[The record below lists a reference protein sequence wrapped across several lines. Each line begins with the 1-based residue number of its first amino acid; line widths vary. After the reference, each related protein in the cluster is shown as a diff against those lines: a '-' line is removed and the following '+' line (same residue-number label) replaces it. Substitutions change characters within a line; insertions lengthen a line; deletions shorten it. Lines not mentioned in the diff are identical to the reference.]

1 MIYEC
6 PDSLKNKRLLSV
18 DIETTGLNTN
28 YNTIIELGVIEVLN
42 GRITGEYTKLFG
54 GGYSPM
60 YLLRN
65 VHHIKDSER
74 RYKPRFEDCAEKI
87 CNYLSDSV
95 IITHNGKKFDIPMI
109 ETKLE
114 KAGGYKLSNVQYID
128 TYQIAKKIGHESNT
142 LSNLCKLYNLQY
154 GGEDGNNAHR
164 GLEDAFACLQLFY
177 YFIISKKFAF

>member
-6 PDSLKNKRLLSV
+6 PDSLKNKRLLSI
-18 DIETTGLNTN
+18 DIETTGLNTK
-28 YNTIIELGVIEVLN
+28 YNTIIELGAIEVLN
-42 GRITGEYTKLFG
+42 GKIEREYTKLFG

-74 RYKPRFEDCAEKI
+74 RFKPRFEDCAEKI
-87 CNYLSDSV
+87 CKYLSDAI
-95 IITHNGKKFDIPMI
+95 IITHNGKKFDMPMI
-109 ETKLE
+109 ETKLL
-114 KAGGYKLSNVQYID
+114 KAGYKLSNVQYVD

-142 LSNLCKLYNLQY
+142 LKSLCKLYDLQY

-177 YFIISKKFAF
+177 HFVVTGKFAF